1 MNQFS
6 KETVFFFTFCSS
18 FLLFVFIYIFIFFYI
33 FSVGLYT
40 ICNRKC
46 ESDHAQM
53 LYFLLM
59 RSAFCC
65 GVLLTTCS
73 QTSNS
78 IAVSHFPFPVS
89 RSPFPLPPFSI
100 KHPELLNQM
109 PSQKIVQ
116 LLLLCLV
123 SGKWKCPKNR
133 NINFVLKKKTENNNM
148 FVPLITVG
156 LRRCRQFVCVENRRK

>member
-1 MNQFS
+1 MLFHMLHTRKPVKTNPSTNFKHHFQRWCNQKLNPLVQKSETRKRNQFS

-78 IAVSHFPFPVS
+78 IAVSHFPFPVPH
-89 RSPFPLPPFSI
+89 SPF
-100 KHPELLNQM
+100 
-109 PSQKIVQ
+109 
-116 LLLLCLV
+116 LLLVTSRAIKSNAFTKNRTIV
-123 SGKWKCPKNR
+123 SPRPCKWKM
-133 NINFVLKKKTENNNM
+133 EM
-148 FVPLITVG
+148 S
-156 LRRCRQFVCVENRRK
+156 